1 MYCTKCGAEQN
12 AAETVITEPEDTRPT
27 TILVLGIIATAAVL
41 TLMLV
46 CLVLGSI

>member
-1 MYCTKCGAEQN
+1 MYCPNCGAEQN

-27 TILVLGIIATAAVL
+27 TILTLGIIATTAVPP
-41 TLMLV
+41 LMLV